1 MGFVNSSSSFSF
13 NVMKNKYDDFI
24 FELLYRL
31 DSVLD
36 TKKKIDFVSLLAVVF
51 VFMGVIFFV
60 LAFLYTLAYVL
71 IYIF

>member
-1 MGFVNSSSSFSF
+1 
-13 NVMKNKYDDFI
+13 MKNKYDDFI

>member
-1 MGFVNSSSSFSF
+1 
-13 NVMKNKYDDFI
+13 MKNKYDDFI

-31 DSVLD
+31 DSILD

-60 LAFLYTLAYVL
+60 LAFLNILAYVL
-71 IYIF
+71 IDIF